1 MHSPDP
7 INRAL
12 MAYRPL
18 FLSGLSLDGQ
28 YRPSPKPA
36 RRKPQPASGL
46 AATLAIAAAAW
57 HAIRGNAR

>member
-1 MHSPDP
+1 MNPS

-18 FLSGLSLDGQ
+18 FISGLSLDAQ

-36 RRKPQPASGL
+36 RRTASPASGL

-57 HAIRGNAR
+57 HSIRGTAR

>member
-1 MHSPDP
+1 MNHP

-28 YRPSPKPA
+28 YRPSPALA
-36 RRKPQPASGL
+36 RRTPKPASGL

-57 HAIRGNAR
+57 HSIRGITR